1 MKGVLG
7 LGAASTAFY
16 LQEIHRK
23 FNLKNEEFSTCPLLL
38 YQVDFQEIN
47 PFLPNDF
54 LHLMSK
60 IQLIISKVKRLGIT
74 KILVPNITLHET
86 LDKIELPFTMCHPVK
101 LTIKYFKVNKFSKA
115 VLFGTN
121 YTMNSSYLKTH
132 FAAKS
137 IELNLPTAEDQL
149 EIDQFRKKVYL
160 KEESTEDIK
169 KYQSLLNRYAS
180 NAPVII
186 ACTELSMYSAGING
200 NCIDMAELQIEE
212 FLK

>member
-54 LHLMSK
+54 L
-60 IQLIISKVKRLGIT
+60 QLVPILKLVIADVKKLAIT

-86 LDKIELPFTMCHPVK
+86 LDKIDLPFTICHPVK
-101 LTIKYFKVNKFSKA
+101 LTISYFKENNLQKA

-121 YTMNSSYLKTH
+121 YTMNSSYLKTN
-132 FAAKS
+132 FAAGF
-137 IELNLPTAEDQL
+137 IELNVPTAEDQL

-169 KYQSLLNRYAS
+169 KYQSLINKYAAC
-180 NAPVII
+180 APIII